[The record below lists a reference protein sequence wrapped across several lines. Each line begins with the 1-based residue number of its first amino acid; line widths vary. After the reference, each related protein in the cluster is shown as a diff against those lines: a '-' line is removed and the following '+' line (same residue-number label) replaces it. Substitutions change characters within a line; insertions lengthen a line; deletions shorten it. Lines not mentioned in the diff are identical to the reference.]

1 MPAGAPG
8 RVSSAAHPASAG
20 RQFRPD
26 IEGLR
31 ALAVILVVAF
41 HAGVPGITGGYIGV
55 DVFFVISG
63 FVITGLLVD
72 ELERTGSISLRSFYA
87 RRARRLLPLAAL
99 VLVAVAVGM
108 QFFTPPVFRPTVRF
122 DALSAAFYY
131 SNWQFALES
140 VNYLTLGGAQNPVLH
155 YWSLSVEEQFYL
167 VWPVLLILAVA
178 LWRGRGPAV
187 RGRCAVVIAMVGG
200 ASLVYS
206 LFETPS
212 QPAIAY
218 FETTTRVWEFAT
230 GGALALAAPLLRRAP
245 RAAAGPVGILGL
257 AAIVVAVIVN
267 GPTTEFP
274 GTAALLPV
282 AGAALVL
289 VAGMGASAAGVAR
302 ALSLAPLRYIGARSY
317 AWYLWHWPCL
327 VFARTAHW
335 APINGQI
342 GWLATS
348 VAVAISLALAIVSH
362 RLVEVP
368 ARRAAWFSVDRR
380 RVALLGGLATASAV
394 AALAIFG
401 GPLVLPGATV
411 GPISG
416 ANASAV
422 PNAAT
427 PLAAVASTPYSAMHG
442 CHVGYSATTPATGCI
457 FGDTKAR
464 RTVVLIGD
472 SHAAQWFPALERL
485 ALHER
490 FRLIAWTKSG
500 CPFAPGVNIYL
511 AAIGRQ
517 YSECLDWSAS
527 VIRKLRAM
535 PRVFLIIDART
546 STYLPQVL
554 TPDGDTV
561 SSATAA
567 RLWGAGVATGVAD
580 LEKAASRVIVLR
592 DTPHAPQDIPACV
605 SWNDSDPAACVFART
620 PDGHSDDAEYAAER
634 AAGVATRTYA
644 DPAPAVCGPRW
655 CKAVVNGIITYRDDN
670 HLTAAYAAAIWR
682 RFAEAISIDRERH
695 SI

>member
-1 MPAGAPG
+1 
-8 RVSSAAHPASAG
+8 
-20 RQFRPD
+20 
-26 IEGLR
+26 
-31 ALAVILVVAF
+31 
-41 HAGVPGITGGYIGV
+41 
-55 DVFFVISG
+55 
-63 FVITGLLVD
+63 
-72 ELERTGSISLRSFYA
+72 
-87 RRARRLLPLAAL
+87 
-99 VLVAVAVGM
+99 
-108 QFFTPPVFRPTVRF
+108 
-122 DALSAAFYY
+122 
-131 SNWQFALES
+131 
-140 VNYLTLGGAQNPVLH
+140 
-155 YWSLSVEEQFYL
+155 
-167 VWPVLLILAVA
+167 
-178 LWRGRGPAV
+178 
-187 RGRCAVVIAMVGG
+187 
-200 ASLVYS
+200 
-206 LFETPS
+206 
-212 QPAIAY
+212 
-218 FETTTRVWEFAT
+218 
-230 GGALALAAPLLRRAP
+230 
-245 RAAAGPVGILGL
+245 
-257 AAIVVAVIVN
+257 
-267 GPTTEFP
+267 
-274 GTAALLPV
+274 
-282 AGAALVL
+282 
-289 VAGMGASAAGVAR
+289 
-302 ALSLAPLRYIGARSY
+302 
-317 AWYLWHWPCL
+317 
-327 VFARTAHW
+327 
-335 APINGQI
+335 
-342 GWLATS
+342 
-348 VAVAISLALAIVSH
+348 
-362 RLVEVP
+362 
-368 ARRAAWFSVDRR
+368 
-380 RVALLGGLATASAV
+380 
-394 AALAIFG
+394 
-401 GPLVLPGATV
+401 
-411 GPISG
+411 
-416 ANASAV
+416 
-422 PNAAT
+422 
-427 PLAAVASTPYSAMHG
+427 MHG